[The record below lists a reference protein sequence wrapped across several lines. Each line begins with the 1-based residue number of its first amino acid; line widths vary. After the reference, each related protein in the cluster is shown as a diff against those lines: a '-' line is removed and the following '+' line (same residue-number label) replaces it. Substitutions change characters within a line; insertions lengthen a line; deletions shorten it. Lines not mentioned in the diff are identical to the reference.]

1 MKHATIAR
9 PEPAMRLPDLFDMRR
24 WFDTVPSWFAPY
36 EAIRVEEELRDDAYV
51 VRAEVPGIDPDE
63 DAEIWIADGM
73 LHIEVEREC
82 ETRSTDG
89 DFRSEF
95 RYGSFE
101 RAIALPEG
109 VTADD
114 VKATYADGVLEVRLP
129 KRAVESHRSTVPI
142 TKG

>member
-9 PEPAMRLPDLFDMRR
+9 TEPSMRLPDLFDMRR
-24 WFDTVPSWFAPY
+24 WFDTVPSWFTPY
-36 EAIRVEEELRDDAYV
+36 DTIRVEEELRDDAYV

-63 DAEIWIADGM
+63 DAEVWIADGV

-95 RYGSFE
+95 RYGAFE
-101 RAIALPEG
+101 RSITLPEG
-109 VTADD
+109 VSADE
-114 VKATYADGVLEVRLP
+114 VKATYSDGVLEVRLP
-129 KRAVESHRSTVPI
+129 KRAVESHRANVPI
-142 TKG
+142 SKS